1 MSRRRRPGLA
11 PSLFPFLAVL
21 VCTLGTLI
29 LLLALVAK
37 DAKESAEQV
46 AQQQRQEMLQEVT
59 EVAQQERWRA
69 EELQNVRDQQTQV
82 LEERRS
88 ELAHV
93 EDHLRRVKRQLEAL
107 QSEIRSALV
116 EDTDEAELKSK
127 IEELTAEIED
137 KKESL
142 EDLKERNAGRRPR
155 VAIMP
160 HRGPNGTQRRP
171 IYLEC
176 SANQIVLQPEGVRI
190 TIDELR
196 GPTGPGNPLDA
207 ALRTIRN
214 YWESQGTSG
223 SEPPYPLLI
232 VRPDGIMA
240 YTAARVSMTAW
251 DDQFGYELVPADVE
265 LAFPKPDNVLAER
278 TEKVVAESV
287 RRRAT
292 MISAVPSRYRQ
303 GLSGSDPIGEAID
316 DATQRQATGFA
327 SRRSGNHPGQS
338 PTGSGYSGGSGSG
351 MQEPMQ
357 RWNQNLGSSIA
368 NSSDGSSNRFS
379 AGTQQGQPGSPQ
391 QSASGSK
398 LGQPNSSQQTGQYPP
413 GTTGSNDSLSLS
425 PPTGDGS
432 NFGSPGAM
440 QGPAGGNETGSDYG
454 SSDTGAGT
462 EADASG
468 QSSDAAGGIAAD
480 GSAAAGQASAQQMG
494 SGSDASSDPDAA
506 QNASVSASVSASAP
520 LSQQRGRGWAMRGS
534 KGASDGP
541 AVVRNVKVQCYG
553 NRLVMIGDS
562 TNDTDVI
569 LVDPA
574 DPSAAVVRLAGLVR
588 QRVDNWGLALTGGR
602 WQPVLQ
608 VAIAPGGEAN
618 FNQLNTLLH
627 GSGIGVDGRSV
638 R

>member
-37 DAKESAEQV
+37 DAKENAEQV
-46 AQQQRQEMLQEVT
+46 AQQQRQEMLRDVT
-59 EVAQQERWRA
+59 KVAQQERWRA
-69 EELQNVRDQQTQV
+69 DELQNVRDQQTEV

-107 QSEIRSALV
+107 QAEIRSALV
-116 EDTDEAELKSK
+116 EDTDEADLKTQ
-127 IEELTAEIED
+127 IDELTARIEE
-137 KKESL
+137 KRESL
-142 EDLKERNAGRRPR
+142 KELEERNAGRRPR

-176 SANQIVLQPEGVRI
+176 SSDRIVLQPEGVQI

-214 YWESQGTSG
+214 YWESQGTDG
-223 SEPPYPLLI
+223 GQPPYPLLI

-265 LAFPKPDNVLAER
+265 LAFPKPDNVLADR

-292 MISAVPSRYRQ
+292 MISAVPSRYRN
-303 GLSGSDPIGEAID
+303 GASGSDPIGEAIEE
-316 DATQRQATGFA
+316 ATMRQASGLLG
-327 SRRSGNHPGQS
+327 RSGNRQGSHAHAGDAQ
-338 PTGSGYSGGSGSG
+338 TGSGASSGRGGG

-357 RWNQNLGSSIA
+357 RWNQNLGSSLA
-368 NSSDGSSNRFS
+368 SSSDGSLGQLPTGTNGSPRGTGEPGSQTSNGSPSQGQSGTEASGQKPMFGQS
-379 AGTQQGQPGSPQ
+379 TQQTAGSPYGSPGS
-391 QSASGSK
+391 AD
-398 LGQPNSSQQTGQYPP
+398 
-413 GTTGSNDSLSLS
+413 GTTGSSQQGSE
-425 PPTGDGS
+425 DGS
-432 NFGSPGAM
+432 SGEG
-440 QGPAGGNETGSDYG
+440 E
-454 SSDTGAGT
+454 GT
-462 EADASG
+462 EATASAESSAASGGVAADGASAAG
-468 QSSDAAGGIAAD
+468 QSSP
-480 GSAAAGQASAQQMG
+480 QQMG
-494 SGSDASSDPDAA
+494 SAADASEEAA
-506 QNASVSASVSASAP
+506 SQQNASVSASVP
-520 LSQQRGRGWAMRGS
+520 LSQQRGSGWAMRGTGGS
-534 KGASDGP
+534 NDGP

-553 NRLVMIGDS
+553 NRLVIIGDS
-562 TNDTDVI
+562 SNDTDVI
-569 LVDPA
+569 LVDPQ
-574 DPSAAVVRLAGLVR
+574 DSSAAVVRLAGLVR

-602 WQPVLQ
+602 WQPLLQ

-618 FNQLNTLLH
+618 FNQLNVLLQ